1 MTSTVL
7 TFPLDLVRTRL
18 TVQTTASA
26 DSRLLAARYTGM
38 FHCLFS
44 IWKEEGFFALYKGMG
59 VSLLG
64 IVPYVAIN
72 YASYETIKQFFA
84 GTLDP
89 YVFGGVFGKGG
100 EDTLLRSSILKLF
113 FSKQSKGASQ
123 EP

>member
-1 MTSTVL
+1 MAGMTSTVL

-59 VSLLG
+59 ISLLG

-89 YVFGGVFGKGG
+89 YVFGGVFGKGMG
-100 EDTLLRSSILKLF
+100 GRPFFRSSSILKLF
-113 FSKQSKGASQ
+113 FS
-123 EP
+123 